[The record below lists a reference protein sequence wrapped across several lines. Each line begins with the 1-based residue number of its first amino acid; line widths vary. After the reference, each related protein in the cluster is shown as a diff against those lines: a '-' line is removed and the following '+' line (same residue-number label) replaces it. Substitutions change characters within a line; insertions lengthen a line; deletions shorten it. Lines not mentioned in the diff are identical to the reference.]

1 MKILSAIFLVIIFTS
16 CGNNSTPQI
25 YLPIHRASDDIQ
37 AYDIKY
43 HGHLFDKGVTI
54 MCSIVNKTN
63 SINYKDVKLMVKYY
77 SQTNTVMGSNYY
89 IIYKYLNAGSLLK
102 VQLNGARY
110 QSLGNI
116 SVEVVNATKY

>member
-1 MKILSAIFLVIIFTS
+1 
-16 CGNNSTPQI
+16 
-25 YLPIHRASDDIQ
+25 
-37 AYDIKY
+37 
-43 HGHLFDKGVTI
+43 
-54 MCSIVNKTN
+54 MCSIVNKSN